1 MLKKVIALG
10 VLLTIVAALAACGS
24 SGDNNAGAPEA
35 SITNTRD
42 EASTGATSVT
52 LNDDYADALPVSAQ
66 LAIGT
71 LLLEATE
78 DAVTVEQ
85 AGELLPSWQML
96 DALEGSGTAAQAELD
111 TVLSQIQR
119 AMTPQQLTAIKKME
133 LTPISLRELAQERGF
148 SRGAAG
154 GTRQSG
160 GIQPPAGVNPGSA
173 GGPGGG
179 LPGAGPGQGT
189 TNEEGKSNALIDGFV
204 TDAVIELLTAR
215 AAGEAFEIAVPNQ
228 EFELQRALLGAV
240 TEVAATDQ
248 QDIVSQVREGK
259 TLAEIAAAN
268 GADLDEIVSQVVAA
282 ETERVNQAVADG
294 SLEQADADRALTDL
308 EARVEEMLK
317 GTLQFGNRIIAESE
331 RQREPSS
338 GE

>member
-1 MLKKVIALG
+1 
-10 VLLTIVAALAACGS
+10 VL
-24 SGDNNAGAPEA
+24 D
-35 SITNTRD
+35 TNTTGA
-42 EASTGATSVT
+42 ASTTDIAVT
-52 LNDDYADALPVSAQ
+52 LDDGYADALPVSAQ

-71 LLLEATE
+71 LLLEGTE
-78 DAVTVEQ
+78 DAVTVER
-85 AGELLPSWQML
+85 AAIVLPSWQML

-133 LTPISLRELAQERGF
+133 LTPTSLRELVQERGF
-148 SRGAAG
+148 STGAAG

-160 GIQPPAGVNPGSA
+160 GFQAPAGVDPGRA

-179 LPGAGPGQGT
+179 IPGAGLGQGAN
-189 TNEEGKSNALIDGFV
+189 NEEGKSNASIDGLV

-215 AAGEAFEIAVPNQ
+215 AAGETLEIAVPNQ
-228 EFELQRALLGAV
+228 EFELQRALVGAV

-294 SLEQADADRALTDL
+294 SLERADVDQWLTLL
-308 EARVEEMLK
+308 EAQVKEMLE
-317 GTLQFGNRIIAESE
+317 GTLQFGSRDA
-331 RQREPSS
+331 S
-338 GE
+338 GS